1 MNYSKLFI
9 FPAILVIGSLS
20 FITLYKFL
28 PPLPMYVEQYAY
40 LEHVGTQ
47 LLLSLVLALLLVG
60 VWMKSEYVA
69 MTLILG
75 ANLGLLFFINILGL
89 KMVDPTQI
97 NWLMQGDWATH
108 FIGWHFF
115 RNEPWQFPLGKL
127 TNYYF
132 PLGTSIGYTDSLPL
146 FAFPLKLFSR
156 FLPENFQYIGLWLL
170 SCYVLQGV
178 FAALLIRLVSRN
190 LLIQAL
196 GALFFVMS
204 PVLLNRLA
212 HDTLCAHWLLLAGL
226 WMYFRGWD
234 QKLPYRPFALWAI
247 LVGISALVHPYLAMM
262 VLGLAAAFY
271 ARFWLIEHHYKLTT
285 AIWQLTLLGLITL
298 FLWWQVGYFLI
309 ENQQMSGE
317 GFGYYSMNLLAPF
330 NAMGS
335 SIFFKEIPLA
345 TGGQYEGFNYLGA
358 GVLLMGFWV
367 LYELN
372 KQPMQKKTVKN
383 LLPLALVCIVFTMI
397 AISNKV
403 TFANIV
409 LVDFQYEWLNKLAI
423 FRSSGRFFWSV
434 NYLLM
439 FLILSMLIIRN
450 SARTAFMLLSFGLM
464 FQSVDL
470 FPSAKSHSNSNL
482 LVWDNPLKSPL
493 WKKVAPYYQHITLIP
508 PPLCGKEAAPYQ
520 PFSYL
525 AGSFGMTI
533 NTGYVARLDVKKA
546 IPYCENLLQD
556 IQQGKVRDDT
566 VYILHIDYLEKFQT
580 AAQSPLVCAKMDGF
594 DTCVTKQSY
603 AKWEEKEKGVRG
615 QGTGVREQK

>member
-1 MNYSKLFI
+1 MNYSKLFTL
-9 FPAILVIGSLS
+9 PAILVIGSLL
-20 FITLYKFL
+20 FITLYELL
-28 PPLPMYVEQYAY
+28 PPLAIIEIEQYAY
-40 LEHVGTQ
+40 LEQIGNQ
-47 LLLSLVLALLLVG
+47 LLLSLILALLLVG
-60 VWMKSEYVA
+60 VWMKSEHVV

-75 ANLGLLFFINILGL
+75 ASLGLLFFINVLGL

-97 NWLMQGDWATH
+97 HWLMQGDWATH
-108 FIGWHFF
+108 FLGWHFF

-146 FAFPLKLFSR
+146 FALPLKLFSSW
-156 FLPENFQYIGLWLL
+156 LPDNFQYIGLWLL

-196 GALFFVMS
+196 GTLFFVMS

-226 WMYFRGWD
+226 WMYFRSWE
-234 QKLPYRPFALWAI
+234 QSPYRAFAFWI
-247 LVGISALVHPYLAMM
+247 VIVGISALVHPYLAMM

-271 ARFWLIEHHYKLTT
+271 ARFWLIERHCTLIA
-285 AIWQLTLLGLITL
+285 AIGRLAFLGAMTL

-317 GFGYYSMNLLAPF
+317 GLGYYSMNLLAPF
-330 NAMGS
+330 NAMGN

-358 GVLLMGFWV
+358 GVLLMGFWA
-367 LYELN
+367 LYELH
-372 KQPMQKKTVKN
+372 KQPAQQKKVKN
-383 LLPLALVCIVFTMI
+383 LLPLALVCVVFTMI

-403 TFANIV
+403 TLANIV
-409 LVDFQYEWLNKLAI
+409 LVDFQHEWLTQLGI

-434 NYLLM
+434 NYLLI
-439 FLILSMLIIRN
+439 FLILSVLISRH
-450 SARTAFMLLSFGLM
+450 SARSAFMLLSFGLM
-464 FQSVDL
+464 FQTADL
-470 FPSAKSHSNSNL
+470 FPSTKSHYQVRDEPTQHWNPSLSA
-482 LVWDNPLKSPL
+482 WDNPLKSPL

-508 PPLCGKEAAPYQ
+508 PPPCGKEAVPYQ

-533 NTGYVARLDVKKA
+533 NTGYVARLDIKKV
-546 IPYCENLLQD
+546 IPYCNNLLQD

-566 VYILHIDYLEKFQT
+566 VYLLHIDYLEKFQK
-580 AAQSPLVCAKMDGF
+580 AAQSPLLCAKIDGF

-603 AKWEEKEKGVRG
+603 AKWKEK
-615 QGTGVREQK
+615 